1 VERRLTHI
9 VTLGSGTGQATLL
22 RGLRAT
28 PYRITAVVGV
38 TDNGGHSGLL
48 RRTLRIPQV
57 GDTRQCLGALVD
69 DQSLW
74 GRLLQHRFTGG
85 DLRGLSVGNLI
96 LAALTDLHG
105 SLQAAVDEVRRAAGI
120 AWRVLPVCDADT
132 HIAAEF
138 EDGRKVVGEWQIM
151 QRQPCA
157 TATRVFLQPQV
168 PANPAVLE
176 AIADADVVVA
186 CPGSLLT
193 GTLAVLLPTGVR
205 EALGASRAKCLYVCN
220 LMTQPGQTAG
230 WSAARH
236 LAVLQR
242 YLGRQVDA
250 VLLNNG
256 TIPAALLQLYATHG
270 SYPVGDDLTEAA
282 VPVYRA
288 DLVERPDAETL
299 RAYRRPQGAGMQVG
313 LHLIRHDADRL
324 VARILAL
331 VANWQ
336 GGKKA

>member
-1 VERRLTHI
+1 LTHI

-22 RGLRAT
+22 CGLRAT

-48 RRTLRIPQV
+48 RRVLHIPQV

-74 GRLLQHRFTGG
+74 GHLLRHRFTVGE
-85 DLRGLSVGNLI
+85 LRGLSVGNLI
-96 LAALTDLHG
+96 LAALTDLHS
-105 SLQAAVDEVRRAAGI
+105 SLYAAVDEVRVAAGI
-120 AWRVLPVCDADT
+120 PWRVLPVCDADT
-132 HIAAEF
+132 HIAAEC
-138 EDGRKVVGEWQIM
+138 EDGRKVVGEWQII
-151 QRQPCA
+151 QRQPR
-157 TATRVFLQPQV
+157 TAVTRVFLQPQV

-176 AIADADVVVA
+176 AIADADVLVA

-193 GTLAVLLPTGVR
+193 GTLAVLLPRGMR
-205 EALGASRAKCLYVCN
+205 EALGASRAKCIYVGN
-220 LMTQPGQTAG
+220 LMTQPGQTDG

-236 LAVLQR
+236 VAVLQR
-242 YLGRQVDA
+242 HLGRQVDA
-250 VLLNNG
+250 VLLNSG
-256 TIPAALLQLYATHG
+256 TIPAALLQLYAAHG
-270 SYPVGDDLTEAA
+270 SYPVVDDLTEATA
-282 VPVYRA
+282 PVYRS

-324 VARILAL
+324 VARLL
-331 VANWQ
+331 VLMESWE